1 MNRFRVL
8 RALLVTIA
16 VVVGTSLLG
25 LLVVDLYG
33 AHRLAEVS
41 KRYEREVGSLSLST
55 FVSPRVAVEQN
66 AVTWQ
71 RPGIL
76 AVVFFPGD
84 QDVIGSL
91 SAKRFA
97 DWKAD
102 ETTGLEVILERNTP
116 ALTLLLRARGM
127 KASNWD
133 IPYEQGT
140 TAKIPNL
147 LSALY
152 AAKLLAARGRLAL
165 GRGDGETA
173 LVSAEALGTI
183 ARSHEAESS
192 LILFLIGLAIEKYQ
206 IGLVNELATSPLATP
221 PELDRLEASVC
232 DADLKGALRNALRFG
247 TAAMAHDVKAEE
259 LLDSVDSVVPSKL
272 APALADLVAATVIE
286 ANLEADRTAG
296 RPVRAPLV
304 AKARSEDRP
313 WGWWIRMPVVIGGNL
328 DSASA
333 RATAT
338 ASARNLARLA
348 IALRR
353 EALATGRYPPTL
365 PSIDGV
371 PTDDPLT
378 GGPRAY
384 EVRADGSADLHSTTT
399 DEIVRSITPSGQLF
413 FDALYRWTLPAPR

>member
-8 RALLVTIA
+8 RALLVAIA
-16 VVVGTSLLG
+16 VVVGSSLLG

-55 FVSPRVAVEQN
+55 FVRPRVAAEQN

-76 AVVFFPGD
+76 AAVFFPGD

-91 SAKRFA
+91 SGKRFA

-102 ETTGLEVILERNTP
+102 ETTRLEVILERNTP

-152 AAKLLAARGRLAL
+152 AAKMLAARGRLAL

-206 IGLVNELATSPLATP
+206 IGLVHELAMSPLATP

-232 DADLKGALRNALRFG
+232 DADLKGALRKALRFG
-247 TAAMAHDVKAEE
+247 TAAMAHDVKAEV

-272 APALADLVAATVIE
+272 VPALADLVAATVIE
-286 ANLEADRTAG
+286 ANLDADRTAG
-296 RPVRAPLV
+296 RPVRAPL

-371 PTDDPLT
+371 PADDPLT

-384 EVRADGSADLHSTTT
+384 ELRADGSADLHSTTT
-399 DEIVRSITPSGQLF
+399 DEIVRSVTPGGQLF

>member
-16 VVVGTSLLG
+16 VVVGMSLLA
-25 LLVVDLYG
+25 LLVIDLYG

-55 FVSPRVAVEQN
+55 FVRPRVAAEQN

-76 AVVFFPGD
+76 AAVFFPGD

-91 SAKRFA
+91 SGKRFA

-102 ETTGLEVILERNTP
+102 ETTRLEVILERNTP

-152 AAKLLAARGRLAL
+152 AAKMLAARGRLAL

-206 IGLVNELATSPLATP
+206 IGLVHELATSPLATP
-221 PELDRLEASVC
+221 PELDRLEESVC
-232 DADLKGALRNALRFG
+232 DVDLKGALRNALRFG
-247 TAAMAHDVKAEE
+247 TAAMAHDVQAEE
-259 LLDSVDSVVPSKL
+259 MLDSVDSVVPSKL

-286 ANLEADRTAG
+286 ANLDADRKAG
-296 RPVRAPLV
+296 GPVHAPL
-304 AKARSEDRP
+304 AEAGSGDRP
-313 WGWWIRMPVVIGGNL
+313 WGWWTRMPVVIGGNL
-328 DSASA
+328 NSASA

-353 EALATGRYPPTL
+353 EALATGHYPPTL
-365 PSIDGV
+365 PAIDGV
-371 PTDDPLT
+371 PADDPLT

-384 EVRADGSADLHSTTT
+384 EVRSDGSAELHSTTT
-399 DEIVRSITPSGQLF
+399 DKIVRSVTPGGQLF